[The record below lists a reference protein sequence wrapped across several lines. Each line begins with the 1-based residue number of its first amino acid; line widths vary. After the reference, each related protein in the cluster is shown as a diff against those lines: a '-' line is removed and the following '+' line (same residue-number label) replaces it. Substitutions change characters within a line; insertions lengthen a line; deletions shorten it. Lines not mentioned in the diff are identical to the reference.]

1 MQGFKSVLKENK
13 RKKQLDK
20 ILKSILKENIVDL
33 TEGSCFSALKSAI
46 VEFIEIKEF
55 KPLIDPRKKGITIN
69 GEFRGGESGSKHVIM
84 NCSFKLDRVIEDLN
98 KNIKTINDS
107 L

>member
-1 MQGFKSVLKENK
+1 MQKFKLVLEKIK
-13 RKKQLDK
+13 REKQLDK
-20 ILKSILKENIVDL
+20 ILKSILKENNKNL
-33 TEGSCFSALKSAI
+33 TEGSCFDALKLAI
-46 VEFIEIKEF
+46 SEFIEIEEF

-69 GEFRGGESGSKHVIM
+69 GEFRGGENGSKHVIL
-84 NCSFKLDRVIEDLN
+84 NCSFPLNKVIKDLN